1 MSGNPQELH
10 TNERARVGLRASLL
24 GLLLNASLAASKIV
38 VGSLARSVSILADG
52 INNLSDSGSV
62 LISWFSLR
70 MSQKPGDKDHP
81 FGHGRIEYIGTLAIA
96 VIILYVGIDLLK
108 SSVQAILKPEAPQF
122 SWLLAGV
129 TAFSVPVKLFMWRFY
144 LKRGKAYNISS
155 LNAAAQ
161 DSLNDVIITSVVVL
175 GLFVSHFFG
184 IHVDGWLGA
193 LVSLF
198 ILWSGIKLVRE
209 NSTALIGGKPDAE
222 LGGKIL
228 DIIRKYP
235 EITGVHDFMLHDYGP
250 GRTMASLHAE
260 VAADARLIEIH
271 DVVDQAEQ
279 EILHKLGLPITIHMD
294 PTLPPDAPGQ
304 EVKTALEQFLAG
316 QVPPLSLHDF
326 RIVPGKR
333 VIKLVFDVVVPAD
346 YHDKHLDE
354 KISRYVR
361 SLDERYQCVIQY
373 DRDYFSKEN
382 GGEDEAS

>member
-1 MSGNPQELH
+1 MDTGSHE
-10 TNERARVGLRASLL
+10 TKANERARVGLRASLI
-24 GLLLNASLAASKIV
+24 GLLLNALLAASKIA
-38 VGSLARSVSILADG
+38 VGSLSGSVSILADG

-70 MSQKPGDKDHP
+70 MSQKPSDKDHP

-108 SSVQAILKPEAPQF
+108 NSALAVLKPEAPQF
-122 SWLLAGV
+122 SWLLAGI
-129 TAFSVPVKLFMWRFY
+129 TAVSVPVKLFMWRFY
-144 LKRGKAYNISS
+144 LKRGRAYNISS

-161 DSLNDVIITSVVVL
+161 DSLNDVLITSMVVL
-175 GLFVSHFFG
+175 GLLASHFFN
-184 IHVDGWLGA
+184 VQLDGWLGA

-228 DIIRKYP
+228 DIIKQYP

-260 VAADARLIEIH
+260 VPADSLLVEIH
-271 DVVDQAEQ
+271 DVIDQAEQ
-279 EILHKLGLPITIHMD
+279 EIQQKLGLPITIHMD

-304 EVKTALEQFLAG
+304 EVKAALESFLASH
-316 QVPPLSLHDF
+316 VPPLSMHDF

-333 VIKLVFDVVVPAD
+333 VIKLVFDVVIPTD
-346 YHDKHLDE
+346 YHNPRLTDE
-354 KISRYVR
+354 ISKYAR
-361 SLDERYQCVIQY
+361 SLDARHQCVIQY
-373 DRDYFSKEN
+373 DHDLFNRLND
-382 GGEDEAS
+382 GEDEEA